1 MLFIASR
8 QTLVDFRVQIYLFF
22 RLWGIFVRKVGFGSF
37 FRGEG
42 GSIFEFFE
50 IMSYCKPVRGFRAAM
65 GRGRL
70 LAGWGVV
77 GGVGYFLLNIFL
89 EVGWVGFILYLCML
103 KESVLLH
110 YIMRC
115 INYIGSF
122 TWFFPLFLAAMLPLV
137 TCCQ

>member
-1 MLFIASR
+1 MGHFCSESG
-8 QTLVDFRVQIYLFF
+8 VWFVFSGRV
-22 RLWGIFVRKVGFGSF
+22 
-37 FRGEG
+37 
-42 GSIFEFFE
+42 
-50 IMSYCKPVRGFRAAM
+50 
-65 GRGRL
+65 GR
-70 LAGWGVV
+70 GVV

-103 KESVLLH
+103 KESVLFH

-122 TWFFPLFLAAMLPLV
+122 AWFFPLFLAAMLPLV